1 MAANQTAIRILIVE
15 DEYLVALY
23 LEDLLTE
30 MGHRVLYSASRINEA
45 LHLARTSEIDFAVL
59 DVNLAGTQSFPI
71 ADVLRARGIPFVF
84 ATGYGTDGLIDGYRH
99 ETALRKPYEAA
110 KLAEAIAR
118 AVPSITL

>member
-45 LHLARTSEIDFAVL
+45 LHLARTCEIDFAVL
-59 DVNLAGTQSFPI
+59 DVNLAGTQSFTVAQVPGHSFCVR
-71 ADVLRARGIPFVF
+71 DR
-84 ATGYGTDGLIDGYRH
+84 
-99 ETALRKPYEAA
+99 LRKRWSPRRISARNGLA
-110 KLAEAIAR
+110 KT
-118 AVPSITL
+118 V